1 VTKAFHNR
9 GDAALAADLGVRMT
23 DNPLKRRGVLSLD
36 DEVADQCPIDDE
48 AARAAEVNAEA
59 TDVPLVMLGQGD
71 YVRKYPA
78 TTAAMSSAEITRE
91 LIGSCKT
98 HRQRAHD
105 KVMKTSREYIRL
117 SEQKRQV
124 LACESACFKCRTA
137 ILKSPECDGLS
148 ATALRAIRKAIDGVI
163 ADYAQ
168 ESKLISAQMSE
179 VVNGA
184 RT

>member
-1 VTKAFHNR
+1 MTKAFHNR

-71 YVRKYPA
+71 YTRSYPA
-78 TTAAMSSAEITRE
+78 PALTPEEITRE